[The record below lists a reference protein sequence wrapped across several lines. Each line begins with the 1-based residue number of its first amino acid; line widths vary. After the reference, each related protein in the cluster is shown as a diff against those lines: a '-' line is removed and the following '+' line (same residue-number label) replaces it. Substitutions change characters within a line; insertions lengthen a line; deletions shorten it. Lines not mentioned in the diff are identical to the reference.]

1 MRVKVKMVIDGSE
14 SRDDRLQ
21 APGVLLDGGHGV
33 HQALSCVP
41 SLALCSPSEKGGIF
55 FTHIMQSSEHCLGV
69 HHYRES
75 DRYTK
80 TQSIK
85 TTTFI

>member
-41 SLALCSPSEKGGIF
+41 SLALCRP
-55 FTHIMQSSEHCLGV
+55 Q
-69 HHYRES
+69 
-75 DRYTK
+75 
-80 TQSIK
+80 
-85 TTTFI
+85 